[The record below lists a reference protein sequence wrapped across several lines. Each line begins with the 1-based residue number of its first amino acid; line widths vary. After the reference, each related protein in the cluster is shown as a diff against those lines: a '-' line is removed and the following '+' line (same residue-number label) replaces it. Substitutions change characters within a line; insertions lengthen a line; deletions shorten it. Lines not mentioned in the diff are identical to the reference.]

1 MAHND
6 DAYGRMMWD
15 FHRGI
20 PAEEIAERDL
30 SRIKGNCY
38 VY

>member
-1 MAHND
+1 MAYND

-20 PAEEIAERDL
+20 PAEEIVERDL
-30 SRIKGNCY
+30 SRKKGNRY
-38 VY
+38 GY

>member
-20 PAEEIAERDL
+20 PAEEIAEREDGYITQVV
-30 SRIKGNCY
+30 R
-38 VY
+38 